1 MSINYTKTL
10 QEGKVKMTIAWGE
23 HPCEDQIVTYT
34 FDTGKEADAFLKG
47 VEEGNGWLDY
57 AVIGDDVKDEQGNI
71 IMHTSYDGD
80 LDDYITA
87 VEEGRA

>member
-1 MSINYTKTL
+1 MSI
-10 QEGKVKMTIAWGE
+10 KMTIAWGQC
-23 HPCEDQIVTYT
+23 PCEDQIETYT
-34 FDTGKEADAFLKG
+34 FDTGKEAEAFLKG

-80 LDDYITA
+80 LDEYVLSLIHI
-87 VEEGRA
+87 

>member
-23 HPCEDQIVTYT
+23 HTCEDQIETYT

-57 AVIGDDVKDEQGNI
+57 AVIGDDVKDEHGNL

-80 LDDYITA
+80 LDEYITA

>member
-1 MSINYTKTL
+1 MSI
-10 QEGKVKMTIAWGE
+10 KMTIAWGE

>member
-1 MSINYTKTL
+1 MI
-10 QEGKVKMTIAWGE
+10 KVTIAWGQS
-23 HPCEDQIVTYT
+23 PCEDQIETYT
-34 FDTGKEADAFLKG
+34 FDTGKEAEAFLKG

-71 IMHTSYDGD
+71 IMYTSYDGD
-80 LDDYITA
+80 LDEYIIA

>member
-1 MSINYTKTL
+1 MI
-10 QEGKVKMTIAWGE
+10 KVTIAWGQS
-23 HPCEDQIVTYT
+23 PCEDQIETYT
-34 FDTGKEADAFLKG
+34 FDTGKEAEAFLKG

-71 IMHTSYDGD
+71 IMYTSYDGD
-80 LDDYITA
+80 LDEYITA

>member
-23 HPCEDQIVTYT
+23 HPCQDQIVTYT

-47 VEEGNGWLDY
+47 VEEGNG
-57 AVIGDDVKDEQGNI
+57 G
-71 IMHTSYDGD
+71 
-80 LDDYITA
+80 
-87 VEEGRA
+87 

>member
-1 MSINYTKTL
+1 MSI
-10 QEGKVKMTIAWGE
+10 KMTIAWGQC
-23 HPCEDQIVTYT
+23 PCEDQIETYT
-34 FDTGKEADAFLKG
+34 FDTGKEAEAFLKG

-71 IMHTSYDGD
+71 IMYTSYDGD
-80 LDDYITA
+80 LDEYITA

>member
-1 MSINYTKTL
+1 MI
-10 QEGKVKMTIAWGE
+10 KVTIAWGQS
-23 HPCEDQIVTYT
+23 PCEDQIETYKT
-34 FDTGKEADAFLKG
+34 RRLSSKETTRVMVG
-47 VEEGNGWLDY
+47 S

-80 LDDYITA
+80 LDEYLIA

>member
-1 MSINYTKTL
+1 MI
-10 QEGKVKMTIAWGE
+10 KVTIAWGQS
-23 HPCEDQIVTYT
+23 PCEDQIETYT
-34 FDTGKEADAFLKG
+34 FDTGKEAEAFLKG
-47 VEEGNGWLDY
+47 VYEGNGWLDY

-80 LDDYITA
+80 LDEYLIA

>member
-1 MSINYTKTL
+1 MI
-10 QEGKVKMTIAWGE
+10 KVTIAWGQS
-23 HPCEDQIVTYT
+23 PCEDQIETYT
-34 FDTGKEADAFLKG
+34 FDTGKEAEAFLKG

-80 LDDYITA
+80 LDEYLIA

>member
-1 MSINYTKTL
+1 MSI
-10 QEGKVKMTIAWGE
+10 KMTIAWGQC
-23 HPCEDQIVTYT
+23 PCEDQIETYT
-34 FDTGKEADAFLKG
+34 FDTGKEAEAFLKG

-80 LDDYITA
+80 LDEYIIA